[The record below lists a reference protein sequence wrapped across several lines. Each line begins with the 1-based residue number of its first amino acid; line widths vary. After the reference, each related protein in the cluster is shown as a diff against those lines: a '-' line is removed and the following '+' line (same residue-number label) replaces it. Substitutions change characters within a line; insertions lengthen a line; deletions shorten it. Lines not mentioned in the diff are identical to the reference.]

1 MRSNNFKTSLKNSSS
16 DQALIAEFWNKIYR
30 KSIKNRKTKNN
41 LLPLQRVEPFH
52 KLRLPSLTKTQIFW
66 LKSNAWRHRTNH
78 TCLLLPPLFPTIYHS
93 HTMIWLI
100 ESCLSYRHNA
110 TRLRWIQ
117 SLRTNSNIYAFITV
131 IVYKW
136 HKINHCDTTLF
147 SNLCLGTN
155 CICLGVEAIC
165 NEFMAR
171 KY

>member
-78 TCLLLPPLFPTIYHS
+78 TCPTLLRSYLYFFHLSFLLYTIHILWFDSSNRVFPMIKMNTKPAYQFKHLCIYHCHS
-93 HTMIWLI
+93 
-100 ESCLSYRHNA
+100 
-110 TRLRWIQ
+110 IQ
-117 SLRTNSNIYAFITV
+117 VA
-131 IVYKW
+131 
-136 HKINHCDTTLF
+136 
-147 SNLCLGTN
+147 
-155 CICLGVEAIC
+155 
-165 NEFMAR
+165 
-171 KY
+171 